1 MFSVF
6 CPPLRRLITLVLAPL
21 ALLASTAHADLVET
35 IRLVKPSVVV
45 VGTFDRLRSPQFV
58 LRGTG
63 FAVGDGRLIAT
74 NHHVVK
80 FDLPPGGGERL
91 AILVRDGKETTVRE
105 ATLAR
110 GNAEHDLA
118 ILRVQAPLPPLTLAA
133 DEEAKE
139 GLPVAFMGFPI
150 GEALGYSPVTHR
162 GMISS
167 ITPIANPGG
176 NERYLT
182 AKSISRLRSGA
193 FDIYQLDA
201 TAYPGNSGGPLFDA
215 ESGKVLGIINMVL
228 VKGSKEAALTK
239 PSGISYAIPAKYL
252 ATLLAD
258 AEK

>member
-1 MFSVF
+1 MSTPPY
-6 CPPLRRLITLVLAPL
+6 PPLRFLIVAFL
-21 ALLASTAHADLVET
+21 ALLASAARADLADT
-35 IRLVKPSVVV
+35 IRQVKPSVVV
-45 VGTFDRLRSPQFV
+45 VGTFDKLRSPQFV

-63 FAVGDGRLIAT
+63 FVVGEGRLIAT

-80 FDLPPGGGERL
+80 FDTPPGEGERL
-91 AILVRDGKETTVRE
+91 AILVRDGKEATVRE

-110 GNAEHDLA
+110 SNAEHDLA

-133 DEEAKE
+133 DGEAQE
-139 GLPVAFMGFPI
+139 GQQVAFMGFPI
-150 GEALGYSPVTHR
+150 GEMLGYSPVTHR
-162 GMISS
+162 GIISS

-201 TAYPGNSGGPLFDA
+201 TAYPGNSGGPLFDID
-215 ESGKVLGIINMVL
+215 SGKVIGVINMVL
-228 VKGSKEAALTK
+228 VKGTKEAALTK

-252 ATLLAD
+252 AALLKD

>member
-1 MFSVF
+1 MPT
-6 CPPLRRLITLVLAPL
+6 PPYPPSRLLIVAFL
-21 ALLASTAHADLVET
+21 ALLASAARADLADT
-35 IRLVKPSVVV
+35 IRQVKPSVVV
-45 VGTFDRLRSPQFV
+45 VGTFDKLRSPQFV

-63 FAVGDGRLIAT
+63 FVVGEGRLIAT

-80 FDLPPGGGERL
+80 FDTPLGEGERL
-91 AILVRDGKETTVRE
+91 AILVRDGKEATVRE

-110 GNAEHDLA
+110 SNAEHDLA

-133 DEEAKE
+133 DGEAQE
-139 GLPVAFMGFPI
+139 GQKVAFMGFPI
-150 GEALGYSPVTHR
+150 GEMLGYSPVTHR
-162 GMISS
+162 GIISS

-201 TAYPGNSGGPLFDA
+201 TAYPGNSGGPLFDID
-215 ESGKVLGIINMVL
+215 SGKVIGVINMVL

-252 ATLLAD
+252 AALLKD